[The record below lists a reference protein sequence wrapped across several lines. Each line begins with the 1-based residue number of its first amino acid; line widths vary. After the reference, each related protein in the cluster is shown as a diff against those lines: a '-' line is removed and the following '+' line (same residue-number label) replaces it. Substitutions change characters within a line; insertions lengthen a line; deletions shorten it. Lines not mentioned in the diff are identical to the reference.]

1 MTPASDSAAAASK
14 ENFAD
19 LLNESLGEEGF
30 EGKVI
35 KGTVLAIDGDVATID
50 VGLKSE
56 GRVPLKEFGAPGQ
69 DLGIN
74 IGDTV
79 DVFVE
84 RYEDR
89 DGLIRLSREKARRE
103 EAWTDLEKS
112 FKAGVRVNGVIF
124 GRVKGGFIV
133 DLSGAV
139 AFLPGSQVDIR
150 PVRDVSPLMGTPQPF
165 QILKMDAQRNNI
177 VVSRRAVLEETR
189 TEARSELMS
198 NLSEGQVLD
207 GVVKNI
213 TDYGAF
219 IDLGGVDGL
228 LHVTDIAWKRINHPS
243 EALQIGETVKV
254 QVIRFSPDTQRISL
268 GMKQLEADPW
278 DGVASKYPVGAK
290 FTGRVTNITDYGA
303 FVELE
308 PGVEGL
314 VHVSEMSWTKKN
326 VHPGKIVSTSQEVEV
341 MVLDTDS
348 EKRRIS
354 LGLKQCMDNPWESFV
369 TKFPV
374 DAVVEGEIK
383 NITEFGLFIGLDGDI
398 DGMAHL
404 SDLSWEK
411 SGEEA
416 LADFKKGDVVK
427 AKVLDVDVEKE
438 RISLGIKQLGDDP
451 VGGALDGLKKG
462 AVVTCTVHEVMDN
475 GIEVRVNDSVPGFIR
490 KSELSR
496 DRSEQRPDR
505 FAKGEKVDAKIT
517 QLDKAGRR
525 LTLSIKAR
533 EVEEEKEAMATYGS
547 TDAGASLG
555 DILGAAIAEKQ
566 AEQDAEDKK
575 SKKPT
580 KKKTAKKDGDEAD
593 EADADKED

>member
-1 MTPASDSAAAASK
+1 MTPASDSAAAMATSK

-19 LLNESLGEEGF
+19 LLNKSLGEEGF
-30 EGKVI
+30 EGKVL

-69 DLGIN
+69 DLSIN

-103 EAWTDLEKS
+103 EAWADLEKS
-112 FKAGVRVNGVIF
+112 FKAGVRVNGFIF

-254 QVIRFSPDTQRISL
+254 QVIRFNPDTQRISL

-290 FTGRVTNITDYGA
+290 LTGRVTNITDYGA

-326 VHPGKIVSTSQEVEV
+326 AHPGKIVSTSQEVEV

-354 LGLKQCMDNPWESFV
+354 LGLKQCMDNPWESFF

-438 RISLGIKQLGDDP
+438 RISLGIKQLEDDP

-475 GIEVRVNDSVPGFIR
+475 GIEVRINDNVPGFIR

-566 AEQDAEDKK
+566 AEQDAEDTKAKK
-575 SKKPT
+575 T
-580 KKKTAKKDGDEAD
+580 KKKTAK
-593 EADADKED
+593 DADDPDAQTDA